1 MQSPRF
7 ASLCLLSGLV
17 LGVLV
22 SCEPAPGGA
31 LRLPDQVDYNF
42 HVKPILSDRCY
53 ACHGPDAEARQADL
67 RLDTEDGAF
76 RTPLGSG
83 DPAIVPGSLR
93 KSALYY
99 RITSDDPDFRMP
111 PPESKLA
118 LSTREIALINRWID
132 QGAAWK
138 PHWAFIAPARP
149 PLPSV
154 DNPDWPRNAIDHF
167 ILARLHQEGLSPS
180 PEASRETLLRRV
192 TLDLTGLPPTLDEL
206 DAFVADT
213 SPGAYERVV
222 DRLLASP
229 RYGER
234 WSWDWLDAA
243 RYADTN
249 GYQGDPVRTMWPW
262 RDWVVR
268 AINANM
274 PYDRFTVEQLAGDL
288 LPEASLDQI
297 LATGFNRNHMYNGEG
312 GRIPEETRVEN
323 VFDRVETVGTVWM
336 GLTVTCSRCHDHKY
350 DPITQREYYQL
361 FDYFNQTSEEGSG
374 FNGKVEPVIDLSPP
388 EKRARMATLQA
399 AVDDA
404 ASAVETVEL
413 ALFPRGEGETAA
425 DSPNAGGLLGENV
438 DALRLHPSKRSG
450 YYLGLLNKAFAATE
464 PGYARLLTALNEAVR
479 NRDRQAAQ
487 NTRVMVMDQ
496 RETPRETF
504 VLTRGIYNKPAAEKV
519 AMDVPA
525 FLPSLPAA
533 APSNRLAL
541 ARWLVS
547 PDHPLTAR
555 VTVNRF
561 WQAFFGTGLV
571 KTVEDFGVQGALPSH
586 PGLLDWLAVDFVES
600 GWNVKALHR
609 QIVMSAT
616 YRQASKVT
624 PALLERDP
632 DNRLLARGP
641 RHRLAAWMIRDQAL
655 AASGLMVDSIGG
667 PSVFP
672 YQPEGIWSEATF
684 GKTIYR
690 QDRGEALHRRTLYTF
705 WRRIVGPPM
714 LFDNATRQTC
724 TVNANRTNTPLHA
737 LTTLNDVTYVEAAR
751 FMAERVMTAAA
762 TDAARVETAF
772 RLATARQPSA
782 DEHAILLG
790 RLATLRHQYAADPEA
805 ARQLL
810 AAGDAPRNEQL
821 DAVEHAAF
829 TGLCSL
835 ILNLDETITK
845 Q

>member
-1 MQSPRF
+1 MRRPR
-7 ASLCLLSGLV
+7 LLLLYLLLGL
-17 LGVLV
+17 LAA
-22 SCEPAPGGA
+22 CRPGGFSGA
-31 LRLPDQVDYNF
+31 ERLPERVDYNF

-67 RLDTEDGAF
+67 RLDTEAGALD
-76 RTPLGSG
+76 TPLESG
-83 DPAIVPGSLR
+83 EPAIVPGSLR
-93 KSALYY
+93 KSVLYH
-99 RITSDDPDFRMP
+99 RITSDDPAFKMP

-138 PHWAFIAPARP
+138 PHWAFTAPIKP
-149 PLPSV
+149 PLPEV
-154 DNPDWPRNAIDHF
+154 TDADWPRNPIDHF
-167 ILARLHQEGLSPS
+167 VLARLDQERLSPS
-180 PEASRETLLRRV
+180 PEAAKETLLRRV
-192 TLDLTGLPPTLDEL
+192 TLDLTGLPPTLDAL
-206 DAFVADT
+206 DAFLADT
-213 SPGAYERVV
+213 SSHAYEHAV

-229 RYGER
+229 QYGER

-274 PYDRFTVEQLAGDL
+274 PYDQFTIEQLAGDL
-288 LPEASLDQI
+288 LPKATRDQI

-374 FNGKVEPVIDLSPP
+374 FNGKVDPVIDLSPP
-388 EKRARMATLQA
+388 EDRARVAVLQDE
-399 AVDDA
+399 VDRI
-404 ASAVETVEL
+404 ASEVEAMEQ
-413 ALFPRGEGETAA
+413 ALFPHGEGETAA
-425 DSPNAGGLLGENV
+425 DSPNAEGLIGENV
-438 DALRLHPSKRSG
+438 DALRLRPSKRSG
-450 YYLGLLNKAFAATE
+450 YYLGLLIKAFAPTE
-464 PGYARLLTALNEAVR
+464 PGYARRLTALNEAVR

-487 NTRVMVMDQ
+487 NTRVMVMDE
-496 RETPRETF
+496 REVPRETF
-504 VLTRGIYNKPAAEKV
+504 ILTRGLYNKPTEKV
-519 AMDVPA
+519 VMDVPA
-525 FLPSLPAA
+525 FLPSLPEA
-533 APSNRLAL
+533 APASRLTL

-600 GWNVKALHR
+600 GWDVQALHK

-616 YRQASKVT
+616 YRQASRIT

-632 DNRLLARGP
+632 ENRLLARGP
-641 RHRLAAWMIRDQAL
+641 RHRLASWMMRDQAL
-655 AASGLMVDSIGG
+655 AAGGLLVDSIGG
-667 PSVFP
+667 PPVYP
-672 YQPEGIWSEATF
+672 YQPEGIWAEATF
-684 GKTIYR
+684 GQKTYQ
-690 QDRGEALHRRTLYTF
+690 QDHGDALYRRTLYTF

-737 LTTLNDVTYVEAAR
+737 LTTLNDITYMEAAR

-762 TDAARVETAF
+762 TDDARIVTAF
-772 RLATARQPSA
+772 RLATARLPSP
-782 DEHAILLG
+782 DEQAILRK
-790 RLATLRHQYAADPEA
+790 RLATLRHQYDTDPEA
-805 ARQLL
+805 AAQLL
-810 AAGDAPRNEQL
+810 AVGEAPRNEQL